1 MLVRSGR
8 ILILEVLFDVVLN
21 VQNVILGILNVILNV
36 ILDVIMDV
44 VMDFILNIFI
54 LPRIEL
60 IEVVC
65 CFYNRSVSAAR
76 ITYRAADA
84 SGATVFEAVRL
95 THAV

>member
-21 VQNVILGILNVILNV
+21 VQNVILGILNV

-65 CFYNRSVSAAR
+65 CFYNRGVSAAR